1 MTLLLFFIRNSKW
14 HFQPRSLCDGSP
26 DWPDLA
32 FFHLS
37 SDTESGKKKWN
48 SRRNRSCCRCFQSK
62 KVGGGASLL
71 AEASWDLIDYTITAT
86 LAVTASE
93 AVAEPPAETNVE
105 SVVIENPSLVPKS
118 KLHCLTLHFRRIVC
132 GVWSSLET
140 RVDGAIGLHCRDE
153 HIEDPEEEKYSGWN
167 CFNEFGSTEFA
178 TNFRMSSG

>member
-118 KLHCLTLHFRRIVC
+118 KLHCLTLHFRRIVWS
-132 GVWSSLET
+132 VWSSLET

-153 HIEDPEEEKYSGWN
+153 HIEDPEEEK
-167 CFNEFGSTEFA
+167 
-178 TNFRMSSG
+178 